1 MRTLGEAV
9 RDATTILNQAG
20 VASPLNDAR
29 LIAAHLLGCGPLN
42 VALYMRDG
50 VPEGFDAAVARRA
63 RREPLQYILGRAPM
77 GALDLHVGPGVFIP
91 RPETEVL
98 ADWAVRQARGV
109 DKPVVVDLC
118 TGSGA
123 LAAYLAHELVD
134 ADVTAVELDEQAAA
148 WAARNFAEFTP
159 GVKLVRGD
167 ATDAD
172 LLPELQGKVDILV
185 TNPPYVPES
194 TDLEP
199 EVYSDPHIAVFS
211 GDSGMDVIVEMIHL
225 IHALLKPGGV
235 VGVEHDDTTSG
246 AVQAVFTSHGG
257 FTDVAVLE
265 DLTGRARFVTA
276 SRL

>member
-9 RDATTILNQAG
+9 RDATTILDQAG

-42 VALYMRDG
+42 VALYLRDG
-50 VPEGFDAAVARRA
+50 VPAGFDEAVARRA
-63 RREPLQYILGRAPM
+63 RREPLQHILGRAPM
-77 GALDLHVGPGVFIP
+77 GALDLHVGPGVFVP

-109 DKPVVVDLC
+109 AEPVVVDLC

-134 ADVTAVELDEQAAA
+134 AHITAVELDEQAAA
-148 WAARNFAEFTP
+148 WAARNFHEFTP
-159 GVKLVRGD
+159 GVELVMGD
-167 ATDAD
+167 ATDPT
-172 LLPELQGKVDILV
+172 LLPQLHGQVDILV
-185 TNPPYVPES
+185 TNPPYVPETS
-194 TDLEP
+194 DLEP

-211 GDSGMDVIVEMIHL
+211 GESGMDMIVEMIHL
-225 IHALLKPGGV
+225 IHVLLKPGGV
-235 VGVEHDDTTSG
+235 VGLEHDDTTSG
-246 AVQAVFTSHGG
+246 QVQAVFNRHGG
-257 FTDVAVLE
+257 FTDVAVLK
-265 DLTGRARFVTA
+265 DLSGRARFVTA

>member
-1 MRTLGEAV
+1 MRTLGEAM
-9 RDATTILNQAG
+9 RDATTILDQAG

-42 VALYMRDG
+42 VALYLRDG
-50 VPEGFDAAVARRA
+50 VPDGFDEAVRRRA
-63 RREPLQYILGRAPM
+63 QREPLQHILGRAPM
-77 GALDLHVGPGVFIP
+77 GALDLHVGPGVFVP

-98 ADWAVRQARGV
+98 ADWAVRQARGI
-109 DKPVVVDLC
+109 DKPVIVDLC

-123 LAAYLAHELVD
+123 LAAYVAHELID
-134 ADVTAVELDEQAAA
+134 ARVTAVELDPQAAT
-148 WAARNFAEFTP
+148 WAARNFTEFTP
-159 GVKLVRGD
+159 DVELVLGD
-167 ATDAD
+167 ATDPA
-172 LLPELQGKVDILV
+172 LLPELHGDVDILV
-185 TNPPYVPES
+185 SNPPYVPET

-235 VGVEHDDTTSG
+235 VGVEHDDTTSEQ
-246 AVQAVFTSHGG
+246 VQAVFTSHGG
-257 FTDVAVLE
+257 FGNVAVLE
-265 DLTGRARFVTA
+265 DLTGRARFITA

>member
-9 RDATTILNQAG
+9 RDATTILDQAG

-42 VALYMRDG
+42 VALYLRDG
-50 VPEGFDAAVARRA
+50 VPAGFDEAVARRA
-63 RREPLQYILGRAPM
+63 RREPLQHILGRAPM
-77 GALDLHVGPGVFIP
+77 GALDLHVGPGVFVP

-109 DKPVVVDLC
+109 AEPVVVDLC

-134 ADVTAVELDEQAAA
+134 AHITAVELDEQAAA
-148 WAARNFAEFTP
+148 WAARNFREFTP
-159 GVKLVRGD
+159 GVELVIGD
-167 ATDAD
+167 ATDPT
-172 LLPELQGKVDILV
+172 LLPQLHGQVDILV
-185 TNPPYVPES
+185 TNPPYVPETS
-194 TDLEP
+194 DLEP

-211 GDSGMDVIVEMIHL
+211 GESGMDVIVEMIHL
-225 IHALLKPGGV
+225 IHVLLKPGGV
-235 VGVEHDDTTSG
+235 VGLEHDDTTSG
-246 AVQAVFTSHGG
+246 QVQAVFNRHGG
-257 FTDVAVLE
+257 FTDVAVLK
-265 DLTGRARFVTA
+265 DLSGRARFVTA